1 MTNLQGRTIR
11 VGIALLTL
19 SLMATAIGVTRSNAT
34 QSQGLAGGMSALKG
48 DATSPSGASS
58 DVAKIVVE
66 LAQNVG
72 GDPSTA
78 LASLRLLRGNL
89 GSAREALYVFSTG
102 KHPLC
107 VVFWPRGASCQTGS
121 LTALP
126 GVLLQLSPGGV
137 GYPGQ
142 PDDLHAA
149 LAGVA
154 TDDVVSIALTMEGSS
169 RSASVTNN
177 AFFLDLGLLADW
189 PSSTIEITATYADG
203 SERSVALP
211 NLAS

>member
-1 MTNLQGRTIR
+1 MVSHSGRTLG
-11 VGIALLTL
+11 VGIALLALGLIT
-19 SLMATAIGVTRSNAT
+19 AAAIGVARSNAS
-34 QSQGLAGGMSALKG
+34 QSQGLSGQMSALKG
-48 DATSPSGASS
+48 DETSPPGASS
-58 DVAKIVVE
+58 DVAKTVVE
-66 LAQNVG
+66 MANSVG

-78 LASLRLLRGNL
+78 LATLRLLRGNL

-102 KHPLC
+102 KHSLC
-107 VVFWPRGASCQTGS
+107 VVWLRGASCQTGS

-126 GVLLQLSPGGV
+126 GVLLQLSPGGA
-137 GYPGQ
+137 GYPGL
-142 PDDLHAA
+142 PDNLYAA

-154 TDDVVSIALTMEGSS
+154 TDDVVSIALTTEGSS
-169 RSASVTNN
+169 RRASVINN

-189 PSSTIEITATYADG
+189 PSSIEITATYADG